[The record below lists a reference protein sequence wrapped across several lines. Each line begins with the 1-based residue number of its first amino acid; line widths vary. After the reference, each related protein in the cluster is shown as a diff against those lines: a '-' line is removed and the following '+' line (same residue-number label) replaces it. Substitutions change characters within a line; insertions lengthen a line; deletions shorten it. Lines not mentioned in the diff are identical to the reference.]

1 MQASFEPIPY
11 FDFNCK
17 MHDMNAAMPLKAQT
31 TTGTRGAALIRVP
44 GQNRT
49 RIAARHEARIRAA
62 DGKNNITVNSS
73 SSQNRSSQQAGERLG
88 SLVTAGPL
96 DFLPRLTLG
105 ALLSA
110 QDNLQR
116 LPQDLERLN
125 MILSDSAMDNER
137 KQNQILLDVEDR
149 LVGFVAKG
157 VDVEN
162 TVVDTLS
169 QSIPEELKDSLP
181 EYVREILFEKRELPG
196 ESSDADSKAKVK
208 QPLATWTITSS
219 GSDSDA
225 DIVLRNIREDDTSDD
240 EPFEMTPLTAA
251 STAKGQAAAELVDL
265 RNSVIVLKENVE
277 ALKDNKD
284 ESKFGMLKLNVR
296 EAAQSLSQRIEQRA
310 ISSASSGNPDIDAAL
325 IEAKELLGEVNMLLV

>member
-1 MQASFEPIPY
+1 
-11 FDFNCK
+11 
-17 MHDMNAAMPLKAQT
+17 MPLKAQA
-31 TTGTRGAALIRVP
+31 AALIRVP

-49 RIAARHEARIRAA
+49 RFSARHETRIRAA
-62 DGKNNITVNSS
+62 DGNSNAPARSS
-73 SSQNRSSQQAGERLG
+73 SRQNRSSQQAGDRLG

-105 ALLSA
+105 ALLST

-169 QSIPEELKDSLP
+169 QSVPEEVKDSLP
-181 EYVREILFEKRELPG
+181 EYIRERLFEKRELPC
-196 ESSDADSKAKVK
+196 ENIDASSKTTVK

-225 DIVLRNIREDDTSDD
+225 DLMVRNMQEDDVTDG

-284 ESKFGMLKLNVR
+284 ESKIGMLKLNVR

-325 IEAKELLGEVNMLLV
+325 IEAKELLSEVNILLI